1 MLTKL
6 SIHLGNLEEFP
17 LVTESGMVF
26 TVKQLISTTYYKLSF
41 KFS

>member
-17 LVTESGMVF
+17 LVTENGMDF
-26 TVKQLISTTYYKLSF
+26 YRKAINFHHLITN
-41 KFS
+41 